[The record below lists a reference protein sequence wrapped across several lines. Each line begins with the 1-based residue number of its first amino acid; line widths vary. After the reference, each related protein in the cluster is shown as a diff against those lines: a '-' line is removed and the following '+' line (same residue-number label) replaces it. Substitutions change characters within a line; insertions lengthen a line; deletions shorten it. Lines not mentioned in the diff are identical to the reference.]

1 MNPTQNLYRDGVTTD
16 PTEMARNRANLQSNL
31 SQLGT
36 TSSQVNG
43 SVIPNTPIN
52 TTISAD
58 NLSTV
63 RPFNLS
69 QPQVGTGAIGL
80 GSEITSGSNS
90 VIQGLDKQDALKEK
104 LRTETLA
111 AQEKL
116 NKASGLFSK
125 ILGTRENKSQLEDQ
139 AYSEKN
145 DQGTTVDETSTKLR
159 GINAKINAIDVAT
172 NEKVKRVRESGGIT
186 KEQANNEEYAIQRK
200 ATTDKA
206 DLYIEKLLAQGDYDS
221 AKSIADRKV
230 AVIMEQDKLDY
241 EKAKFDY
248 ENNKDSFTKAEQR
261 EFEVALSDRKR
272 EFDKQENDLKSIESL
287 AIDALENGA
296 TPAIASQ
303 MRNAKTVDEAIRIGG
318 QYVNAIARNEARVK
332 LLLDEKKLLAEDTTV
347 TSDPLVNAMV
357 NVNAG
362 SAEGQQKRD
371 AERIAQFVKNG
382 QTDQAK
388 SLLLSRV
395 TSKMS
400 ATEREGELDRR
411 NTIDALTDMRS
422 ALNDYV
428 ATTGDT
434 GILKGGIENIANKIG
449 TTSDPAL
456 AGIKTRIVQAT
467 QKYRNSITG
476 AAWGDQETAEY
487 KAIFPSISN
496 TNKLNSTIIDTM
508 IPLLQNNERN
518 AIGLFLGGAD
528 VYDGIF
534 GSPTSANEE
543 QELINAGYTPAQI
556 KQLREA
562 K

>member
-1 MNPTQNLYRDGVTTD
+1 MNPTQYGKVATT
-16 PTEMARNRANLQSNL
+16 EEEKAQNRANLQAGL
-31 SQLGT
+31 AKLGT
-36 TSSQVNG
+36 SSSQVNG
-43 SVIPNTPIN
+43 NVIPNTPIDTSIN
-52 TTISAD
+52 SN
-58 NLSTV
+58 NLSNITPV
-63 RPFNLS
+63 NLS
-69 QPQVGTGAIGL
+69 DPKIGTASTGL
-80 GSEITSGSNS
+80 SAEITSGSNS
-90 VIQGLDKQDALKEK
+90 VIQGLDKQDALAQQLQADKATKEK
-104 LRTETLA
+104 SLKKSSSFLSS
-111 AQEKL
+111 L
-116 NKASGLFSK
+116 LGSSK
-125 ILGTRENKSQLEDQ
+125 SESQLTDE
-139 AYSEKN
+139 AYSQTN
-145 DQGTTVDETSTKLR
+145 DQGTTVDETGKKLR
-159 GINAKINAIDVAT
+159 SLNARINAIDIAT
-172 NEKVKRVRESGGIT
+172 NEQIKTAQAQKGGTVSGT
-186 KEQANNEEYAIQRK
+186 NDAIRAIERNA
-200 ATTDKA
+200 ATSKA

-230 AVIMEQDKLDY
+230 AVIMEQEKLDY

-248 ENNKDSFTKAEQR
+248 ENNKDLFTKAEQR
-261 EFEVALSDRKR
+261 EFELALGDRTR
-272 EFDKQENDLKSIESL
+272 ALDKQENDLKSIESL

-347 TSDPLVNAMV
+347 TSDPLVNAMI